1 MIQDI
6 YMKLSDNSDIEE
18 VKKKILK
25 DFEKYEKIR
34 YIFDIT
40 QGSVSIKSMKELKI
54 FFDNNK
60 ELVEKKLE
68 ETCIVLEG
76 SVKKRIITFFL
87 NSVKKIRPVRII

>member
-1 MIQDI
+1 MIKDI

-18 VKKKILK
+18 VKKRILK
-25 DFEKYEKIR
+25 DFETYERVR

-40 QGSVSIKSMKELKI
+40 QGSVSIKSMKDLKK

-76 SVKKRIITFFL
+76 EIKKKLVSFFL